1 MEDAIARICERELGA
16 PPSSV
21 ETVEEGLLHDT
32 YEVRC
37 GGTPY
42 VLQFADEGTDDTD
55 DALGRGLGCYRL
67 LADTAVPVP
76 EVVTPR
82 VAHHAGRRYTLVE
95 RLPGETATLEVTA
108 ERARRAGRCLA
119 LLHGAE
125 RFDHPGR
132 LRFDDASATV
142 IAFEAGEPARRL
154 REDLAASLRT
164 LREEGMDAAA
174 TAVER
179 RLDSLVGAVPEAGRA
194 VLCHGDY
201 SPDNLLF
208 ADGSLTGVLDF
219 DRAYA
224 GLGARDLAWAATAF
238 WMHDPEADWPVRRT
252 LYDGYRRVAS
262 PGGDFAAVEPR
273 LRVATT
279 AEAVAGMAEL
289 EGLSAYEREY
299 YEERILEMAERL
311 NG

>member
-1 MEDAIARICERELGA
+1 MEDAIARICERDLGA
-16 PPSSV
+16 APSSV
-21 ETVEEGLLHDT
+21 EAVEEGLLHDT

-37 GGTPY
+37 GGTRY
-42 VLQFADEGTDDTD
+42 VLKFADGGTDDAD

-76 EVVTPR
+76 QVVTPS

-108 ERARRAGRCLA
+108 ERARLAGRCLA
-119 LLHGAE
+119 LIHAAE
-125 RFDHPGR
+125 RFDRPGR
-132 LRFDDASATV
+132 LRFDGASATV
-142 IAFEAGEPARRL
+142 SAFDAGGPARRL
-154 REDLAASLRT
+154 REDLAAGLRSLRA
-164 LREEGMDAAA
+164 EGMDAAA
-174 TAVER
+174 TAVEQ
-179 RLDSLVGAVPEAGRA
+179 RLDSLVGAVPEAERA

-208 ADGSLTGVLDF
+208 ADGTLTGVLDF
-219 DRAYA
+219 DRSYA
-224 GLGARDLAWAATAF
+224 GPGARDLAWAATAF
-238 WMHDPEADWPVRRT
+238 WMHDPEADWPVRQT
-252 LYDGYRRVAS
+252 LYDGYREVAS
-262 PGGDFAAVEPR
+262 PGDDFAAVEPR

-289 EGLSAYEREY
+289 EELSAYERGY

-311 NG
+311 DG